1 MKKKKKSPGK
11 LPDEVAAHPWLQE
24 YDRADGHPK
33 EQLEILKNQIIEIED
48 NLGTSSIWLICLT
61 MIVIA
66 LAFAGVITGSIGFGG
81 ELINNLTSMIKSKG

>member
-1 MKKKKKSPGK
+1 MKKKKSPGK
-11 LPDEVAAHPWLQE
+11 LSDEVAAHPWLQGYE
-24 YDRADGHPK
+24 RAAGHPK
-33 EQLEILKNQIIEIED
+33 QQLEILKNQIIEIED
-48 NLGTSSIWLICLT
+48 NFGTSSVWLICLT

>member
-1 MKKKKKSPGK
+1 MKKKKSPGK
-11 LPDEVAAHPWLQE
+11 LSDEVAAHPWLQGYE
-24 YDRADGHPK
+24 RAAGHPK

-48 NLGTSSIWLICLT
+48 NFGTSSVWLICLT

>member
-1 MKKKKKSPGK
+1 MKKRKKPEK
-11 LPDEVAAHPWLQE
+11 LSDEVAAHPWLQQYE
-24 YDRADGHPK
+24 RASGHPK
-33 EQLEILKNQIIEIED
+33 EQLDILKERIIEIED
-48 NLGTSSIWLICLT
+48 NLGTSSVWLICLT